1 MKKLLTCLII
11 MLLLGGV
18 LQIAAQNSSIK
29 QDAPVIGAM
38 INAISPGVLYGD
50 GGPQA
55 PPQPIPDGGP
65 QAPPQPIP
73 D

>member
-29 QDAPVIGAM
+29 QDAPVIGAI
-38 INAISPGVLYGD
+38 INALSPGVMYAD
-50 GGPQA
+50 GSATPPPPDIGPEA
-55 PPQPIPDGGP
+55 PPQPDY
-65 QAPPQPIP
+65 

>member
-29 QDAPVIGAM
+29 QDAPVIGAI
-38 INAISPGVLYGD
+38 INAISPGVMYG
-50 GGPQA
+50 GGPM
-55 PPQPIPDGGP
+55 PIPDPIPDGGP
-65 QAPPQPIP
+65 MPIP
-73 D
+73 DPLPD

>member
-38 INAISPGVLYGD
+38 INAMSPGVMYAD
-50 GGPQA
+50 PPPPPPDTGPEA
-55 PPQPIPDGGP
+55 PPQPIPD
-65 QAPPQPIP
+65 
-73 D
+73 

>member
-1 MKKLLTCLII
+1 

-38 INAISPGVLYGD
+38 INAIGPGVMYAD
-50 GGPQA
+50 GGPEAPPQPTPDTGPQA
-55 PPQPIPDGGP
+55 PPQPIPN
-65 QAPPQPIP
+65 
-73 D
+73 

>member
-18 LQIAAQNSSIK
+18 LQIAAQGSVK

-38 INAISPGVLYGD
+38 INAMSPGVMYAV
-50 GGPQA
+50 GGPM
-55 PPQPIPDGGP
+55 PTPVPLPDGGP
-65 QAPPQPIP
+65 MPTPVPLP